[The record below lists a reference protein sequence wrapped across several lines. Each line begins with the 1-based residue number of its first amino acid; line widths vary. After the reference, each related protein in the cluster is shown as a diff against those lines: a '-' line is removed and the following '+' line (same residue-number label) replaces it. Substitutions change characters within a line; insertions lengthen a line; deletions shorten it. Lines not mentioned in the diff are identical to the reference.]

1 MFTGNGFN
9 RKTFSAFLGTL
20 FAILITSIM
29 SFIFVK
35 MINFSGL
42 TSDSAFNLHMDGL
55 NINFS
60 DLLLSGIIIGI
71 VGILDDIAI
80 TQASIVEELK
90 KVRISSKEI
99 YKKSMKIGR
108 DHIDALLNTLFLAYI
123 GAFFPLVLWFYS
135 TSKPLDL
142 LLSKEIIA
150 SEIVRVLIGSI
161 GLILAVPL
169 VTVISIFLINE
180 KR

>member
-9 RKTFSAFLGTL
+9 RKTFSA
-20 FAILITSIM
+20 SIM
-29 SFIFVK
+29 I
-35 MINFSGL
+35 
-42 TSDSAFNLHMDGL
+42 
-55 NINFS
+55 
-60 DLLLSGIIIGI
+60 
-71 VGILDDIAI
+71 
-80 TQASIVEELK
+80 
-90 KVRISSKEI
+90 
-99 YKKSMKIGR
+99 
-108 DHIDALLNTLFLAYI
+108 
-123 GAFFPLVLWFYS
+123 FYS
-135 TSKPLDL
+135 TSKSLDL